1 MDRKSRL
8 TEIADNPSFI
18 FSESEWNSIPGL
30 NTPLLIILKTDHFSI
45 EEQTRLSSFLSED
58 EIIKNRRYRFLRD
71 RKSYIVIHGLLRWIL
86 GRHLGI
92 EPRTIDFK
100 FGNNGKPSITGYSR
114 KMFFNLSH
122 CSGVSLLAFDPEN
135 EIGADVEKIDEEFDY
150 EPIVKRWFT
159 QDEGRYIYQSPET
172 SRKRFY
178 EIWTRKEAYLKAIG
192 EGITKNLQVE
202 VLENKRRD
210 HLLMGG
216 GSLRD
221 EFIFESMVYERTYQ
235 ITVALNENSF
245 KLRTFEIP

>member
-1 MDRKSRL
+1 
-8 TEIADNPSFI
+8 
-18 FSESEWNSIPGL
+18 
-30 NTPLLIILKTDHFSI
+30 
-45 EEQTRLSSFLSED
+45 
-58 EIIKNRRYRFLRD
+58 
-71 RKSYIVIHGLLRWIL
+71 
-86 GRHLGI
+86 
-92 EPRTIDFK
+92 
-100 FGNNGKPSITGYSR
+100 
-114 KMFFNLSH
+114 MFFNLSH

-159 QDEGRYIYQSPET
+159 QDEDRYIYQSPET